1 MVDPAE
7 QPARESL
14 LKLSHDDAQTFLLKP
29 ESYCSLDLPPY
40 FGFEEILSDTK
51 NVLNGKQLSS
61 MWREQPR
68 NYEDV
73 NYTILNNKDGKYAW
87 RPFELIH
94 PALYVSL
101 VQTMTT
107 EEGWKVICDRFKEL
121 SANPSIECLSLP
133 VVSLSEEKDKA
144 EQVSQ
149 WWHEVE
155 QRSIEL
161 SLEYDYMLTTDITDC
176 YGSIYT
182 HSISWALH
190 TKAIAK
196 ANKGP
201 NALLG
206 NRIDQHVQDM
216 RYGQTNGIPQGSVLM
231 DLIAEMVLG
240 FADEILSAKLPEG
253 LDYKIL
259 RYRDDYRIF
268 VKNPNDGDQIVK
280 AITEVTSGLGLK
292 LNPQKTRIS
301 SEVVGASIK
310 DDKRAWIS
318 RKQTQASPQK
328 HLFIIHDHSM
338 HYPNSGSLTR
348 ALDTFYK
355 RIYNKN
361 IKQNEIRPLV
371 AITVDIAYRNPRIYP
386 IAAAIISV
394 LLDKLKSKEMAKE
407 ITGLIKQKLEQ
418 LPNTGEMQI
427 WLQRVTEFVDED
439 MKYNETLCQ
448 LVSGQKTG
456 IWENAWIQS
465 KDLKDAVVP
474 EKIVN
479 NDIIDDLKPRIQ
491 QSEFELFVSKYDW
504 AS

>member
-14 LKLSHDDAQTFLLKP
+14 LQLSHDEAQAFFLKS
-29 ESYCSLDLPPY
+29 ESYCRLDLPPY
-40 FGFEEILSDTK
+40 FDFEKILSDTK
-51 NVLNGKQLSS
+51 SVLNGKQLSS
-61 MWREQPR
+61 MWKRRPR
-68 NYEDV
+68 NCEDV

-107 EEGWKVICDRFKEL
+107 EESWRIICDRFGEL
-121 SANPSIECLSLP
+121 AANPSIECLSLP
-133 VVSLSEEKDKA
+133 VVSLSKEKDKA

-182 HSISWALH
+182 HSIPWALH
-190 TKAIAK
+190 TKATAK
-196 ANKGP
+196 ANRGP

-240 FADEILSAKLPEG
+240 FADEILSTKLPET

-268 VKNPNDGDQIVK
+268 VKNPNDGDEIVK
-280 AITEVTSGLGLK
+280 ALTEVTSSLGLK
-292 LNPQKTRIS
+292 LNPQKTSINS
-301 SEVVGASIK
+301 DVVRASIK

-318 RKQTQASPQK
+318 RKQTQAWPQK

-338 HYPNSGSLTR
+338 HYPNSGSLTG
-348 ALDTFYK
+348 ALDAFYK
-355 RIYNKN
+355 RIYNK
-361 IKQNEIRPLV
+361 QLRQAEIRPLV
-371 AITVDIAYRNPRIYP
+371 AVIVDIAYHNPRIYP

-394 LLDKLKSKEMAKE
+394 LLDKLESMEMAKE
-407 ITGLIKQKLEQ
+407 IARLIKQKLEQ

-427 WLQRVTEFVDED
+427 WLQRVTKFVDEN
-439 MKYNETLCQ
+439 MRYNEKLCQ
-448 LVSGQKTG
+448 IVSGQKTG
-456 IWENAWIQS
+456 LWENAWIQS
-465 KDLKDAVVP
+465 KDLKDAVAP